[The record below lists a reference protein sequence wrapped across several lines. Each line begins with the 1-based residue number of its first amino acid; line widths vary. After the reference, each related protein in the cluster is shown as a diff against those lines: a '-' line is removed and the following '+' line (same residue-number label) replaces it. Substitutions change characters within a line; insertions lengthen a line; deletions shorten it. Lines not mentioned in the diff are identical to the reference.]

1 MYEHHE
7 NNILLEIFIEI
18 EINFFMARVIIKS

>member
-7 NNILLEIFIEI
+7 NNIMLEIFIEI